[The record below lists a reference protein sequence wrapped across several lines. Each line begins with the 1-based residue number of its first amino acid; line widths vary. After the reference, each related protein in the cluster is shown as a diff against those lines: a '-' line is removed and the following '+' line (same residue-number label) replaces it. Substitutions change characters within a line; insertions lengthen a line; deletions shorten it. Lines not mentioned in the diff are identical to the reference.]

1 MHMSATRTGKP
12 KGANIRLIPSGG
24 RPLSAGE
31 VKTRL
36 HEQGVTLKEWSRAND
51 FAYDTVSCV
60 VRGVHKATYGVG
72 HRIASMLGMKVER

>member
-1 MHMSATRTGKP
+1 MSALRAGKP
-12 KGANIRLIPSGG
+12 KGANIRLIPRGG

-31 VKTRL
+31 VKTQL
-36 HEQGVTLKEWSRAND
+36 HEQDVTLKEWSVANN

-72 HRIASMLGMKVER
+72 HRIAVMLGMKVDR